1 LDQRTLSADRATP
14 ETVAAAPIP
23 DIVDHAGETD
33 NSVSADVSLWDFA
46 AIAAP
51 TPVPQFNDSE
61 VLVSPIVAC

>member
-1 LDQRTLSADRATP
+1 LSDEKTTGWPAEADN
-14 ETVAAAPIP
+14 
-23 DIVDHAGETD
+23 VDRRSESDDAGFGD
-33 NSVSADVSLWDFA
+33 GSLWDFA